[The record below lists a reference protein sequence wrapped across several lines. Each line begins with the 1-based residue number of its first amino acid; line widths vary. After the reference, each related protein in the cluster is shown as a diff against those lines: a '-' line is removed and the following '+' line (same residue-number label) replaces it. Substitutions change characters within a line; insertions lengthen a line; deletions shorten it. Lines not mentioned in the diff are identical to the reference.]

1 LKKRNRV
8 LDIII
13 IIFIIGMSLLVFFEF
28 ETILGHF
35 RPVSGSSLD
44 ETSTKI
50 VREVAIT
57 PTGTPDITKT
67 QKAAP
72 DFQLKT
78 LDGTS
83 QVLSDFLGKTVMI
96 NFWATWCPP
105 CRAELPLFERFAD
118 RYSEDFVI
126 LAINSGEELSDVQ
139 AFVDMYPYDLIF
151 LLDPSNSAGT
161 SYQVRGLPTSVFIDP
176 EGFIQYIHIG
186 QLDEQLL
193 TLYLEELG
201 IS

>member
-1 LKKRNRV
+1 MKKRNRF
-8 LDIII
+8 LDVII

-118 RYSEDFVI
+118 VI
-126 LAINSGEELSDVQ
+126 RRIL
-139 AFVDMYPYDLIF
+139 
-151 LLDPSNSAGT
+151 
-161 SYQVRGLPTSVFIDP
+161 
-176 EGFIQYIHIG
+176 
-186 QLDEQLL
+186 
-193 TLYLEELG
+193 
-201 IS
+201 